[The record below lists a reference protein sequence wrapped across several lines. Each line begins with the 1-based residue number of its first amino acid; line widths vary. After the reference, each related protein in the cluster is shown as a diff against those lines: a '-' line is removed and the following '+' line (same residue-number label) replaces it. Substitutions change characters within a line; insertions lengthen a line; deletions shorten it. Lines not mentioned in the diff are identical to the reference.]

1 MNHRL
6 AAGWPARAAFL
17 LLALLLG
24 PGCLLAPPEEANGV
38 FRVGLEQAEAG
49 DTEAAIKT
57 LQDGVSQYPTH
68 LRMRFELARL
78 QFDSGELHHAKERAA
93 MLRAAASEEKGSLDE
108 AKAQR
113 SEAGKH
119 RARALPFYQAARE
132 NLLYVTDHEDD
143 DAQLGWAFYLLS
155 RTLIFFEDWVGAH
168 DALDRAI
175 EHGKPPSSKLARW
188 REYQAGLREKFELAE
203 DR

>member
-17 LLALLLG
+17 LLALALG
-24 PGCLLAPPEEANGV
+24 PGCLMAPPEEADGV

-57 LQDGVSQYPTH
+57 LQGGVSQYPTH

-78 QFDSGELHHAKERAA
+78 QFDSGELHHGKERAA
-93 MLRAAASEEKGSLDE
+93 MLRAATSQEQGRAEE
-108 AKAQR
+108 AKTQR

-132 NLLYVTDHEDD
+132 NLGFVTEYEDD
-143 DAQLGWAFYLLS
+143 DVQLGWAYYLLA
-155 RTLIFFEDWVGAH
+155 RTLIFFEDWHGAH
-168 DALDRAI
+168 DALERAI
-175 EHGKPPSSKLARW
+175 KHGKPSSTKLSQW
-188 REYQAGLREKFELAE
+188 REFQAGLREKFELSG